1 MRRRTRSRRRSGRPW
16 LSVVV
21 VAVTSL
27 LLLTAMP
34 PSASFDTGSVGR
46 GSGIAVADDGNA
58 ILGLSNHSALKTGET
73 CKLVNVT
80 NRFDRSVTV
89 TVALREDSEKYGNLT
104 LGNGREGNQT
114 SFSLGT
120 GISRTVGL
128 ETDNESAYD
137 GDDVYFHANATGD
150 GVRAVATDR
159 HSTIDD
165 GASTTDCDIT
175 L

>member
-1 MRRRTRSRRRSGRPW
+1 MRRRRRSRRRSGRPW
-16 LSVVV
+16 LSVVAV
-21 VAVTSL
+21 SVTSL

-34 PSASFDTGSVGR
+34 PSASFDTGAAER
-46 GSGIAVADDGNA
+46 GAGVPVSDDENA
-58 ILGLSNHSALKTGET
+58 ILGLSNHSAMNTGET

-80 NRFDRSVTV
+80 NRFDQSVTV
-89 TVALREDSEKYGNLT
+89 SVALREDSEKYGNLT

-114 SFSLGT
+114 SFSLGS
-120 GISRTVGL
+120 GSSQKVGL
-128 ETDNESAYD
+128 ETDDNSSYD
-137 GDDVYFHANATGD
+137 GDDVYYHANATGN

-165 GASTTDCDIT
+165 GTLATDCDIT